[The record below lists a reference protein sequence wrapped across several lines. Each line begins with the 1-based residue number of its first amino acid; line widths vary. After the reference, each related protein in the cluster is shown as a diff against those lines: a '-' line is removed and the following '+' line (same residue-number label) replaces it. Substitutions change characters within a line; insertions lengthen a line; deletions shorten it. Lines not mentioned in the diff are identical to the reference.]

1 MVKHGKLKFATRS
14 ITSRMSSAS
23 AEAPAVAS
31 LANLSLGSLEK
42 SSSGNGPP
50 STTRSEYARRANNER
65 VAGALGVDQEEVLIA
80 LMFDDFMATGMKS
93 LDYDRVVRNAITIQ
107 SDKDV
112 CAVLNA
118 TPIPVKE
125 CWIPPDEWITDMCFA
140 FTSTE
145 AQLTNRYPSHEITPP
160 AMTML
165 VDRGTAKR
173 IRSARQPVSVPASS
187 GKKPAPPNSSN
198 RTASSSSSSGSSG
211 TEAATSRAA
220 PPKSARPAPPKSS
233 RKGTPLKSSRNKS
246 PAKLTTAR
254 GTTPSTLS
262 AAAVTATAR
271 SVTSTARSP
280 KTAAAAAAVLQ
291 KETAKP
297 TGSKSKLKSQRE
309 MKPPNPPVVTNNT
322 EPVAIS

>member
-1 MVKHGKLKFATRS
+1 MAKLKFATRS

-125 CWIPPDEWITDMCFA
+125 CSIPPDEWITDMCFA

-145 AQLTNRYPSHEITPP
+145 ALLTNRYPSHEISPP
-160 AMTML
+160 ALTML

-173 IRSARQPVSVPASS
+173 IRARASRSPSRRRVAKSPLPQFLQPDGEQQQQQRQQRHGGGHEPR
-187 GKKPAPPNSSN
+187 
-198 RTASSSSSSGSSG
+198 RTAK
-211 TEAATSRAA
+211 ER
-220 PPKSARPAPPKSS
+220 PPRPAKELPQ
-233 RKGTPLKSSRNKS
+233 GTPLKSSRNKS

-280 KTAAAAAAVLQ
+280 KTAAAAAVLQ

-309 MKPPNPPVVTNNT
+309 MKPPNPPVAMTNNT